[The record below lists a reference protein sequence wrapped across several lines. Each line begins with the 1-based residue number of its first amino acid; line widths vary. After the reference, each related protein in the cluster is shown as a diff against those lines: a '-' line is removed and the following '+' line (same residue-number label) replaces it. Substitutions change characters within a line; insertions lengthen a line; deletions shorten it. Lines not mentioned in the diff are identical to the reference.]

1 LGRLRTLLKVNAL
14 STAMYTVVEKRRQKS
29 GKTYYVVYLGTRV
42 VIMTYHR
49 DTAMEYL
56 ELNKTMTSVA

>member
-1 LGRLRTLLKVNAL
+1 MKVNAL

-56 ELNKTMTSVA
+56 ELNKTITSAA

>member
-1 LGRLRTLLKVNAL
+1 VKVNAL
-14 STAMYTVVEKRRQKS
+14 SAAMYTVVEKRRQKS

-56 ELNKTMTSVA
+56 ELNKTITSAA

>member
-1 LGRLRTLLKVNAL
+1 
-14 STAMYTVVEKRRQKS
+14 MYSVVEKRRRKS

-42 VIMTYHR
+42 VLMTYHR

-56 ELNKTMTSVA
+56 ELNKPVTSAA